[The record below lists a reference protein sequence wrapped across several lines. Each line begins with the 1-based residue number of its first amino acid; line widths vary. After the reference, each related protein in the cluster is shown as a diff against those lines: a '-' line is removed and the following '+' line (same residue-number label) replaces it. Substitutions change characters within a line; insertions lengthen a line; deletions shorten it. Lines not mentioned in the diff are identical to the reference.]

1 MPLVESEYA
10 AYEKGI
16 LNSVGKAQDRLS
28 FTNDQHARFCSFKES
43 YGDRPWPAQDA
54 DFAKLKCLQIAAQA
68 SEELHNAYIRL
79 KQTMVHHQLIG
90 QSSQSRSSQMS
101 VLAIVKRIG
110 LSKLPS
116 DAISTLVDAVSH
128 SIYLDTG
135 NRPTVVNNTDASIAV
150 STDCMI
156 STSQVDEAEAT
167 LKAQCYT
174 VLTKQPGLVQTSVSE
189 LRSHAIAP
197 VPSFTNTI
205 DHSYDDNDER
215 LRFGDLLENMHEGQ
229 DLDMDQI
236 QDVKMKAGHFM
247 SQWDRKK
254 KRKRKRDEMGGRIYT
269 DVDKEDM
276 NKALLQAIKRLS
288 K

>member
-28 FTNDQHARFCSFKES
+28 FTNDQYARFCSFKES

-90 QSSQSRSSQMS
+90 QSSQSLSSQTS

-110 LSKLPS
+110 LGQLPS

-135 NRPTVVNNTDASIAV
+135 NRPTVVNNTDASIAA

-156 STSQVDEAEAT
+156 NTSQVDEAEAT

-174 VLTKQPGLVQTSVSE
+174 VLTKQPGLVQTKVSE
-189 LRSHAIAP
+189 PRSRATAP
-197 VPSFTNTI
+197 VPKFTNTI
-205 DHSYDDNDER
+205 DESYDNSEER
-215 LRFGDLLENMHEGQ
+215 LRFGDLLDNMDGAE
-229 DLDMDQI
+229 DLDMDDMQE
-236 QDVKMKAGHFM
+236 VKIKAGILV

-254 KRKRKRDEMGGRIYT
+254 KRKRKRDDMGGRIYT
-269 DVDKEDM
+269 DVDREDM
-276 NKALLQAIKRLS
+276 NKALRQAMKKLG